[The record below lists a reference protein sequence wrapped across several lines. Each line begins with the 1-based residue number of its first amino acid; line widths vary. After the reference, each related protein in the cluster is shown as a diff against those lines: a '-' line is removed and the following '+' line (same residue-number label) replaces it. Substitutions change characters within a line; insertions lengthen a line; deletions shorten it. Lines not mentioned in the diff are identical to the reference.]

1 MTEVYIYIYV
11 PNYPPGAPN
20 SFCQRINIESRHQIA
35 KRYTVC
41 RQNMPDPDRNHSKRR
56 RTGSP
61 SAYSIPD
68 TGVGSDAF
76 FVVPTTE
83 VTGYES
89 AGSAKLE
96 CTRLNAGTQTEP
108 HDQAPSGLTS
118 TEPSTLYLQGSF
130 EEVSRTYI
138 KSIYLGRTRDEQDHW
153 IWHKMEMQ
161 HALDSLKR
169 SRDSIDKLPDPKF
182 VLPRQS
188 SALPKMSLSNGAP
201 EAVEDLVQSWLEVQ
215 AATTSL
221 LNCTSRTPHRRQAC
235 RAVYDPD
242 FLSEMRHQARFWMEV
257 LSHEYDVNASSLA
270 LKCLLGLVLLSPAT
284 KGISAKPRNLPNN
297 PVGHFGGPP
306 AGEPNDPVI

>member
-1 MTEVYIYIYV
+1 
-11 PNYPPGAPN
+11 
-20 SFCQRINIESRHQIA
+20 
-35 KRYTVC
+35 
-41 RQNMPDPDRNHSKRR
+41 MPDSVHKRR
-56 RTGSP
+56 RTGSLSNHASSSP
-61 SAYSIPD
+61 ATGLGLDDLGLSILR
-68 TGVGSDAF
+68 
-76 FVVPTTE
+76 TTE
-83 VTGYES
+83 STGHES
-89 AGSAKLE
+89 TGSIGSGW
-96 CTRLNAGTQTEP
+96 TYMNAGTQTEP
-108 HDQAPSGLTS
+108 NDQAPSGSAAARTS
-118 TEPSTLYLQGSF
+118 TVYLQGSF

-201 EAVEDLVQSWLEVQ
+201 EAVGDLVQSWLEVQ
-215 AATTSL
+215 ATTTSL

-242 FLSEMRHQARFWMEV
+242 FLSDMQHQARFWMEV

-297 PVGHFGGPP
+297 PVGHPGGSP
-306 AGEPNDPVI
+306 AGEADGPVI